1 MKSKYKFLV
10 LFLCLFV
17 LHSCKKDKE
26 PLFGISIDTQK
37 MVKTPAEI
45 FSLQHIEFFRAS
57 NDFVLSILPSFMEKN
72 DSLKTTRFA
81 VSPFF
86 LHFTLAKDSTF
97 NEYLSGFEN
106 HYQLSAMSQKERTK
120 FFNSFLESV
129 SEIDSSIH
137 IISEIKTSSVDSI
150 CVYQKFQFQTH
161 YKDNGQA
168 LALHTT
174 REKYLNTSGDFSC
187 SDDTEHCLADI
198 PLGNGNYVLTLIKPK
213 QVSLKEY
220 LLAFDE
226 KKYAQL
232 LQQAKTIKTNIVFP
246 LMDIRQQSKQIS
258 IEDSTMKFY
267 FSAPKKIILNC
278 DFKIENIADNI
289 SSFEESLLNNSNQQP
304 ILFDEDFLF
313 VLRGKNSNFIMF
325 IGCYNLQTKQL

>member
-72 DSLKTTRFA
+72 DSLKTTSFA

-161 YKDNGQA
+161 YKD
-168 LALHTT
+168 
-174 REKYLNTSGDFSC
+174 SFS
-187 SDDTEHCLADI
+187 STYHKRKIFEHLRG
-198 PLGNGNYVLTLIKPK
+198 L
-213 QVSLKEY
+213 
-220 LLAFDE
+220 
-226 KKYAQL
+226 
-232 LQQAKTIKTNIVFP
+232 
-246 LMDIRQQSKQIS
+246 
-258 IEDSTMKFY
+258 
-267 FSAPKKIILNC
+267 
-278 DFKIENIADNI
+278 
-289 SSFEESLLNNSNQQP
+289 
-304 ILFDEDFLF
+304 FLF
-313 VLRGKNSNFIMF
+313 GRYGALSCGHTFGKRKLRTYAYKT
-325 IGCYNLQTKQL
+325 QTSLFKRILTRI